1 MLILAVLCA
10 LAAGWCTGGR
20 LSRFEG
26 AGLRLLPLPV
36 AALLLQRF
44 LPAALDAAALLRAAA
59 GLFGV
64 QPASEKMTALFLGA
78 GSLCNL
84 TVIAANGWRMPVAA
98 WAAALMS
105 DEGSAALLSGAIPMY
120 AAADAHTRLLFLGDI
135 PLLPHPTFSGICQHR
150 RHFAGSGRFFSCLMA
165 VMAPS
170 RLPRWLKCG

>member
-44 LPAALDAAALLRAAA
+44 FLRPWTLLLSY
-59 GLFGV
+59 GLLLVFLV
-64 QPASEKMTALFLGA
+64 CNRHLKKTALFLGA

-105 DEGSAALLSGAIPMY
+105 DEGAPRCSPAQSRCMPPPTPIPGCCFWAIFFTAPS
-120 AAADAHTRLLFLGDI
+120 HLFRD
-135 PLLPHPTFSGICQHR
+135 LPASETFCWLW
-150 RHFAGSGRFFSCLMA
+150 AFFS
-165 VMAPS
+165 V
-170 RLPRWLKCG
+170 

>member
-10 LAAGWCTGGR
+10 LAAGWCPGGR

-44 LPAALDAAALLRAAA
+44 FLRPWTLLLSY
-59 GLFGV
+59 GLLLVFLV
-64 QPASEKMTALFLGA
+64 CNRHLKKTALFLGA

-84 TVIAANGWRMPVAA
+84 TVIAANGWGLPVESLFSAPG
-98 WAAALMS
+98 S
-105 DEGSAALLSGAIPMY
+105 ISAALLSGAIPMY

-135 PLLPHPTFSGICQHR
+135 LYCPIPPFQGFASIGDILLALGV
-150 RHFAGSGRFFSCLMA
+150 FFCLMA

>member
-44 LPAALDAAALLRAAA
+44 FLRPWTLLLSY
-59 GLFGV
+59 GLLLVFLV
-64 QPASEKMTALFLGA
+64 CNRHLKKTALFLGA

-105 DEGSAALLSGAIPMY
+105 DEGRRRAALRRNPDVCRRRRPYPGCCFWAIFFTAPS
-120 AAADAHTRLLFLGDI
+120 HLFRD
-135 PLLPHPTFSGICQHR
+135 LPASETFCWLW
-150 RHFAGSGRFFSCLMA
+150 AFFS
-165 VMAPS
+165 V
-170 RLPRWLKCG
+170 